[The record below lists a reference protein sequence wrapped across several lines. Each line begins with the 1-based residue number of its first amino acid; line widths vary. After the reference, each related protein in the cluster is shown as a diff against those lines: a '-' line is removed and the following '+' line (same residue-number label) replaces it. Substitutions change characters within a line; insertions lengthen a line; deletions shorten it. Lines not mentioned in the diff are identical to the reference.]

1 MGTKK
6 VRKGPTASATAFSV
20 GTKKKGSD
28 GNYWIVVAT
37 KANVHKWQKIKNLTN
52 LTNST
57 NSIKTTLKKKKPSKA
72 SNKKFLLEWKLEMRK
87 KHENWQKKDDK
98 FKYNKSKT
106 SSMKKCHDFCKNDY
120 VVQMEKNAPAY
131 LKRRRKTNN
140 KIDEKM
146 RLDSANRYCR
156 RDFCNENC
164 AEGIIYYYPELEKSF
179 RKTVKNGFVDSYSPD
194 EIEMLKNKGALSGCT
209 NRLKHKL
216 VPDGYDLFAK

>member
-6 VRKGPTASATAFSV
+6 VRKGPAASATAFSV

-37 KANVHKWQKIKNLTN
+37 KANVHKWQKIKNSTN
-52 LTNST
+52 STNST

-72 SNKKFLLEWKLEMRK
+72 SNKKFLLELKLEMRK

-120 VVQMEKNAPAY
+120 LVQMEKNAPAY
-131 LKRRRKTNN
+131 IKRRRKTNN

-146 RLDSANRYCR
+146 RLDRANRSCR
-156 RDFCNENC
+156 QDFCNENC

>member
-6 VRKGPTASATAFSV
+6 VRKGPTASATEFSV
-20 GTKKKGSD
+20 GTKKKGND

-37 KANVHKWQKIKNLTN
+37 KANVHKWQKIKN
-52 LTNST
+52 ST
-57 NSIKTTLKKKKPSKA
+57 KATFKRKKPSKA
-72 SNKKFLLEWKLEMRK
+72 SNKKFLLEFKLEMRK
-87 KHENWQKKDDK
+87 KQENWKKKDDK

-120 VVQMEKNAPAY
+120 VPQREKNAPAY
-131 LKRRRKTNN
+131 LKRRRKSNRR
-140 KIDEKM
+140 IDEKM
-146 RLDSANRYCR
+146 RLDSAHRLCR
-156 RDFCNENC
+156 QDFCNENC

-194 EIEMLKNKGALSGCT
+194 EIEMLKNKGALSGCA

-216 VPDGYDLFAK
+216 IPDGYDLFAK